1 MKNGEKLTFLA
12 KQAFYAREMYVY
24 YSLNTLYNCDL
35 HHLHREWVTEVKN
48 GASVRELRS
57 IWHGYLDLHMHCY
70 DYLDTMQSI
79 QCLIE

>member
-35 HHLHREWVTEVKN
+35 HHLHRE
-48 GASVRELRS
+48 
-57 IWHGYLDLHMHCY
+57 
-70 DYLDTMQSI
+70 
-79 QCLIE
+79 